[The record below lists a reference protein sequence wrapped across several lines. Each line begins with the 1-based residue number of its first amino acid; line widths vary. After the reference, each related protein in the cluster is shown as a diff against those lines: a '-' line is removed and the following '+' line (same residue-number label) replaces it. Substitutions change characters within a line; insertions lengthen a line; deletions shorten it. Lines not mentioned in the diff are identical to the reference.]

1 MSDNG
6 AWEALASE
14 GVSILQDHDRNR
26 WRLGEIAQLVE
37 RGYGKS
43 SLRSF
48 ANDIN
53 IRPPTLYEYHRVTAF
68 YSPDDR
74 ERFPLLTWSH
84 YRAAMKMD
92 YDAAINAL
100 EHASDA
106 DMRIDD
112 FTDYVRM
119 LCEEAPKP
127 RVLATITGYVV
138 SIDPTNG
145 TVTLGVDIEDWS
157 ALLDEVPIRLQ
168 VLDRAPELMSWVAER
183 PQVIRR
189 VS

>member
-1 MSDNG
+1 MADEG
-6 AWEALASE
+6 VWEALASE
-14 GVSILQDHDRNR
+14 GLSILQDHDRNR

-43 SLRSF
+43 ALRNF

-74 ERFPLLTWSH
+74 DTFPMLTWSH

-92 YDAAINAL
+92 YDAAIDAL
-100 EHASDA
+100 THASDI
-106 DMRIDD
+106 DMRIGD

-127 RVLATITGYVV
+127 RVLATITGYVIEHHPV
-138 SIDPTNG
+138 DG
-145 TVTLGVDIEDWS
+145 TITLSVECNDWS
-157 ALLDEVPIRLQ
+157 VLLDEAPVRLQ
-168 VLDRAPELMSWVAER
+168 VLDHVPEQER
-183 PQVIRR
+183 V
-189 VS
+189 